1 MQRYSQNNSLLRHQD
16 CLTETA
22 GGDLEMKKYAIF
34 TLLIIYLLSA
44 CGNPSPSQ
52 TYAPT
57 STALPVKTRTPFPPT
72 LTTTPTP
79 TPISISIDNINQFT
93 QTSFSTLDQ
102 SAYFSSQYAAQLK
115 TYMASDIDK
124 FAETQG
130 EFSDSYFTT
139 YQLLDNGELIGLLY
153 QRACYFNGSNCIV
166 NKSTPIAAIINISRK
181 TTLWEL
187 KVWSS
192 GGSLNPILR
201 ELGMEDF
208 VYQPK
213 ISFSS
218 NGGSRTI
225 EWNKHNSTVLI
236 PIYDLKVFVLKDTT
250 SGANN
255 NLITPP
261 NTDGFWIGSL
271 SPDENMFAWVEPGRN
286 RNNDT
291 LKIYNI
297 QTETLEFQYQVENY
311 ASDMEWSNDGSLLA
325 IGTSEGSV
333 YILNIETMKIDRL
346 LDKQSGLI
354 ETFVDVYHVDRRG
367 IKRLKFSDD
376 GNMLGFTLYNMK
388 SNQER
393 ISKVVMYDLETMQEE
408 NSFDADFF
416 GNGEIVWSNDGSF
429 LVTVTDIGD
438 NRIIFMSTD
447 KAEEYPL
454 SLDYDVNTYYPQL
467 SASALFFNEGQT
479 KLTLVQSLFSQVALT
494 TYEIRK

>member
-1 MQRYSQNNSLLRHQD
+1 MNKNLFFYLFIFFLVTSCSSN
-16 CLTETA
+16 A
-22 GGDLEMKKYAIF
+22 KLEQ
-34 TLLIIYLLSA
+34 
-44 CGNPSPSQ
+44 PQ
-52 TYAPT
+52 EPT
-57 STALPVKTRTPFPPT
+57 STPIPTSSPTPVPPT
-72 LTTTPTP
+72 PTATPTP
-79 TPISISIDNINQFT
+79 LPVSISIDNINQLIR
-93 QTSFSTLDQ
+93 TSFSTLDQ
-102 SAYFSSQYAAQLK
+102 SAYFSSQFTAQLK
-115 TYMASDIDK
+115 AYMTSDADK

-130 EFSDSYFTT
+130 DFSDSYFTN

-153 QRACYFNGSNCIV
+153 QRACYSNGSTCVN
-166 NKSTPIAAIINISRK
+166 NKSTPIAAIINISRQ

-187 KVWSS
+187 KVWD

-225 EWNKHNSTVLI
+225 EWNKENSTVLI
-236 PIYDLKVFVLKDTT
+236 PIYDLKVFVLKDAV
-250 SGANN
+250 SGENYN
-255 NLITPP
+255 VIVPP
-261 NTDGFWIGSL
+261 ATNGFWIGSL

-297 QTETLEFQYQVENY
+297 QTETVEFQYQVENY

-367 IKRLKFSDD
+367 VKRLKFSDD

-393 ISKVVMYDLETMQEE
+393 ISKVVMYNLETMKEE
-408 NSFDADFF
+408 NSFDANFF
-416 GNGEIVWSNDGSF
+416 GNGEIVWSNNGSF

-438 NRIIFMSTD
+438 DRIIFMSVD
-447 KAEEYPL
+447 KVEEHPL
-454 SLDYDVNTYYPQL
+454 SLDYGADTYYPQL
-467 SASALFFNEGQT
+467 SASALFFNEEQT
-479 KLTLVQSLFSQVALT
+479 QLTLAQSLFSQVALV
-494 TYEIRK
+494 TYEIRR

>member
-1 MQRYSQNNSLLRHQD
+1 MNKNLF
-16 CLTETA
+16 
-22 GGDLEMKKYAIF
+22 F
-34 TLLIIYLLSA
+34 TILLIFILSS
-44 CGNPSPSQ
+44 CSNGNLGQPQ
-52 TYAPT
+52 APT
-57 STALPVKTRTPFPPT
+57 STPIPTSSPTPVPPT

-79 TPISISIDNINQFT
+79 TPIPISIDNINQFT

-102 SAYFSSQYAAQLK
+102 SAYFSSQYTAQLK
-115 TYMASDIDK
+115 PYMAWEVDK

-130 EFSDSYFTT
+130 EFSDSYFTS
-139 YQLLDNGELIGLLY
+139 YHLLDNGDLIGLLH
-153 QRACYFNGSNCIV
+153 QRVCYFDGNHCFIDKN
-166 NKSTPIAAIINISRK
+166 TPIASIINISK
-181 TTLWEL
+181 QTIAWEL
-187 KVWSS
+187 RVWRNSS
-192 GGSLNPILR
+192 AGLSLSSILK

-218 NGGSRTI
+218 NGGSSTI
-225 EWNKHNSTVLI
+225 EWKKDNSTVLI
-236 PIYDLKVFVLKDTT
+236 PIYDLKVFVLKDTV
-250 SGANN
+250 SGENN
-255 NLITPP
+255 NLIAPP

-297 QTETLEFQYQVENY
+297 QTKTVEFQYQVENY

-367 IKRLKFSDD
+367 IKRLKFSDES
-376 GNMLGFTLYNMK
+376 NMLGFTLYNMK

-393 ISKVVMYDLETMQEE
+393 ISKVVMYNLETMQEE

-429 LVTVTDIGD
+429 LVTAADIGD
-438 NRIIFMSTD
+438 DRIIFMSTD
-447 KAEEYPL
+447 KVEEYPL
-454 SLDYDVNTYYPQL
+454 NLDYGDDTLYPQM
-467 SASALFFNEGQT
+467 SASALFFNEDQT
-479 KLTLVQSLFSQVALT
+479 QLTLVTSLFSQVAIT
-494 TYEIRK
+494 TYKIDR